1 MDDAAAEDRVL
12 EFGASRVYIGKYSY
26 GVLGTRI
33 FTYDQGA
40 SLHVGRFCSVAMDV
54 NILLG
59 GEHRTDRFTTY
70 PFGHQKFLA
79 ELGGEGITQ
88 PSGTKGDV
96 VIGNDVWIGFGAT
109 ILSGV
114 TIGDGAVIAA
124 RAHVYRNV
132 EPFEIVGGNPAKH
145 IRYRF
150 NAEMRDL
157 MMRLRWWEL
166 PDESIKQIS
175 EILSCSEP
183 TKELLD
189 LMLQAFR
196 GQDAIGEQRTDAA

>member
-1 MDDAAAEDRVL
+1 MDDAVAEDRII
-12 EFGASRVYIGKYSY
+12 ESGASRVYIGKYSY
-26 GVLGTRI
+26 GVSGARV

-40 SLHVGRFCSVAMDV
+40 SLRIGRFCSVAMDV

-59 GEHRTDRFTTY
+59 GEHRTDRFATY
-70 PFGHQKFLA
+70 PFGHAKFLSQ
-79 ELGGEGITQ
+79 LGGEGIKQ

-124 RAHVYRNV
+124 RSHVYRDV
-132 EPFEIVGGNPAKH
+132 EPFEIVGGNPARH
-145 IRYRF
+145 IRHRF
-150 NAEMRDL
+150 DPEIRNL
-157 MMRLRWWEL
+157 MMQLRWWEL

-196 GQDAIGEQRTDAA
+196 APGADGEAQTDAA

>member
-1 MDDAAAEDRVL
+1 MNDAEAEDRVL

-40 SLHVGRFCSVAMDV
+40 SLRVGRFCSVAMDV

-59 GEHRTDRFTTY
+59 GEHKTNCFTTY
-70 PFGHQKFLA
+70 PFGHAKFLSQ
-79 ELGGEGITQ
+79 LGGEGIKQ

-96 VIGNDVWIGFGAT
+96 VVGNDVWIGFGAT

-124 RAHVYRNV
+124 RSHVYKDV

-150 NAEMRDL
+150 NPEIRDL
-157 MMRLRWWEL
+157 MMQLRWWEL
-166 PDESIKQIS
+166 PDESVKEIS
-175 EILSCSEP
+175 EILFCSEP

-189 LMLQAFR
+189 LMLRAFR
-196 GQDAIGEQRTDAA
+196 GHGADGEPQTDAA